1 MILPLHLP
9 TMLITEAM
17 IMSGVD
23 FAFFISFLPVKQY
36 LRWLPDV
43 DVISLTEPPLKCTTH
58 DVIASDAFSFCLM

>member
-23 FAFFISFLPVKQY
+23 FAFFVSFLPVK
-36 LRWLPDV
+36 
-43 DVISLTEPPLKCTTH
+43 
-58 DVIASDAFSFCLM
+58 